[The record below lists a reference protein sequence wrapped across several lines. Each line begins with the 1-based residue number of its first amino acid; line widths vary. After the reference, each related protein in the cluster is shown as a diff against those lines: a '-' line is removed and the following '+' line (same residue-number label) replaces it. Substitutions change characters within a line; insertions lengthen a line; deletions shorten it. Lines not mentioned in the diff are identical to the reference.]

1 MAKNLIQWT
10 VQLLVNSIKIK
21 THWGAEADINIIWI
35 LKQGSGCPRGFWK
48 QERGTSSNLL
58 NSWVQMMQGLN
69 DSRLHWE
76 WLVIHPAAA
85 VCWGATVNELR
96 LNEQFYLL
104 NKIKMPEGNLLS
116 LPCSSEAP
124 GCWVFFSRVWA
135 NHCSAAFIHNHEM
148 QTGAD
153 SSKISTKS
161 VTEQTVTCL
170 LRHSSTASPGTQ
182 LSNLFLIL
190 QRNNSL
196 PFV

>member
-1 MAKNLIQWT
+1 MPN
-10 VQLLVNSIKIK
+10 
-21 THWGAEADINIIWI
+21 
-35 LKQGSGCPRGFWK
+35 RFWK
-48 QERGTSSNLL
+48 QGRGSSSYLLCSAGDL
-58 NSWVQMMQGLN
+58 NSWVRMMQGLN
-69 DSRLHWE
+69 DSCLHRE

-85 VCWGATVNELR
+85 VCWGATVNELCF
-96 LNEQFYLL
+96 NEQFHLL
-104 NKIKMPEGNLLS
+104 NKIKRPEGNLLS

-161 VTEQTVTCL
+161 VTEQTLTCL

-182 LSNLFLIL
+182 LSNLFLIP

-196 PFV
+196 PFVLPVKQSIYSTPKEVTKLFRTVGL

>member
-1 MAKNLIQWT
+1 MGGK
-10 VQLLVNSIKIK
+10 
-21 THWGAEADINIIWI
+21 ADINIIWV
-35 LKQGSGCPRGFWK
+35 LKQGPGCPTGFWK
-48 QERGTSSNLL
+48 QGRGTSSNLLCSAGDL

-69 DSRLHWE
+69 DSRLHCE

-85 VCWGATVNELR
+85 VCWGATVNELCF
-96 LNEQFYLL
+96 NEHFYLL

-161 VTEQTVTCL
+161 VTEQTVIAC
-170 LRHSSTASPGTQ
+170 
-182 LSNLFLIL
+182 
-190 QRNNSL
+190 
-196 PFV
+196 